1 MKTFRGKSILTYTG
15 YFIGKT
21 EEKEKIANKLRNFTE
36 NDKELGPVKLKASL
50 GVRTSMESR
59 PVKLKASLGICTS
72 MELGPVK
79 LVAALG
85 IRTSLVTILSD
96 RLNSTL
102 KILKNPTHRC

>member
-50 GVRTSMESR
+50 G
-59 PVKLKASLGICTS
+59 ICTS

-96 RLNSTL
+96 RLSSTL
-102 KILKNPTHRC
+102 KFLKNPTHRC